1 MADAT
6 IKAKILRFD
15 PDKDEKPYYQSYE
28 VPVDRQITVHEL
40 LNIIH
45 RDFDG
50 TLAFRDFKCF
60 KGMCTTCI
68 LKLNGKSVK
77 SCSTPVEP
85 NAEIQIDPVASG
97 EVIRDLVVDFN
108 NM

>member
-6 IKAKILRFD
+6 ITAKILRFD

-28 VPVDRQITVHEL
+28 VPVDRQVTVHEL

-77 SCSTPVEP
+77 SCSTPVAP
-85 NAEIQIDPVASG
+85 NSEIQIDPVTSG

>member
-6 IKAKILRFD
+6 ITAKILRFD

-28 VPVDRQITVHEL
+28 VPVGRQVTVHEL

-60 KGMCTTCI
+60 RHVHDMYLETERQVSQ
-68 LKLNGKSVK
+68 KLLDA
-77 SCSTPVEP
+77 CR
-85 NAEIQIDPVASG
+85 AEFGDPDRTGIQ
-97 EVIRDLVVDFN
+97 R
-108 NM
+108 